1 MMNRQKIFND
11 LIQDQKKLELY
22 SVKSLSL
29 FGSVAR
35 GEEKEA
41 SDVDIL
47 VSFGKPIG
55 LFTFMA
61 LKDHLEKILSA
72 PVDLVTEEALHPR
85 LRDKIMEG
93 SIHVF

>member
-1 MMNRQKIFND
+1 MNKQEALRC
-11 LIQDQKKLELY
+11 LTRDQKELEQY
-22 SVKSLSL
+22 NVKSLSL

-35 GEEKEA
+35 GEEMES

-55 LFTFMA
+55 LFTFIE
-61 LKDHLEKILSA
+61 LKEHLEEILGIN
-72 PVDLVTEEALHPR
+72 VDLVTEQALHPH
-85 LRDKIMEG
+85 LHDKIIEE

>member
-1 MMNRQKIFND
+1 MNRQDIFQR
-11 LIQDQKKLELY
+11 LTQDQKELEHY

-35 GEEKEA
+35 GEEKET

-55 LFTFMA
+55 LFAFIE
-61 LKDHLEKILSA
+61 LKDHLEEILGTH
-72 PVDLVTEEALHPR
+72 VDLVTEQALHPR
-85 LRDKIMEG
+85 LHNKIIEE